1 MSKTKRLHLH
11 RSERGIATV
20 IAILMVGILTLV
32 GLVAMN
38 SSNDEVSIAGNN
50 LNATRSFYAA
60 EAGLE
65 VASAAIQASYDST
78 GAPPSTMPSGSIT
91 LNGATA
97 TYGVTDNGAAS
108 QKTLTQGALAGLNAL
123 AKTYSLTSSGVSNA
137 SQTSADLTMTFEA
150 DLIPLFQF
158 AVFYQ
163 NDCEIAPGPFMTLS
177 GRVHCNSN
185 LWLQSDNGL
194 DITSNVTT
202 AGNLKYGR
210 KTTVLP
216 TGTGDVRIKNAAGSF
231 VSMKVG
237 SSWVDH
243 DYPSWAT
250 TATSMW
256 NGKVQDVAHG
266 MNALN
271 LPLSSSGT
279 PHKIIEPATSNP
291 DSYENKATLKIVN
304 NVAWQKVGSTWNN
317 VTAAMVAG
325 GVITYTANKFTD
337 QRDNKQVDCTEL
349 DVAKMYAQG
358 FAPSNGVV
366 YFSDDITSGS
376 EWPALR
382 LVNGSTLNA
391 PLTVASQN
399 PLYTKGNFNSVNK
412 QPASLMADAITFLSS
427 SFSDAASAASYTTRI
442 AANTTVNCAY
452 VTGDTPT
459 TGTLFS
465 GGFQNLPRFLESW
478 TGKTFTWAGSAI
490 CLWNSVQAN
499 GNWTGGC
506 YAPPNRVWS
515 YDTMFNDPSKL
526 PPSTPTVRV
535 FQRTS
540 WSEENVGGSN

>member
-1 MSKTKRLHLH
+1 MHKSVVVLK
-11 RSERGIATV
+11 SERGIAAV
-20 IAILMVGILTLV
+20 IAILMVGMLTLL
-32 GLVAMN
+32 GIAAMN
-38 SSNDEVSIAGNN
+38 TSNDEVSIAGNN
-50 LNATRSFYAA
+50 LNATRAFYSA

-65 VASAAIQASYDST
+65 VATAIIQSYYDST
-78 GAPPSTMPSGSIT
+78 GAPPSTMPSGSVT
-91 LNGATA
+91 LNNATA
-97 TYGVTDNGAAS
+97 TYSVTDNGAAA
-108 QKTLTQGALAGLNAL
+108 QKVLTNGSLSGLNAL
-123 AKTYSLTSSGVSNA
+123 AKTYSLTSNGVSSTDGTA
-137 SQTSADLTMTFEA
+137 AELTMTFEA
-150 DLIPLFQF
+150 DLIPLYQF

-177 GRVHCNSN
+177 GRVHCNSS

-194 DITSNVTT
+194 DITSNVTA
-202 AGNLKYGR
+202 AGQLLHGR

-216 TGTGDVRIKNAAGSF
+216 IGTGDVRIKNAAGAF
-231 VSMKVG
+231 VSMKSG
-237 SSWVDH
+237 SNWVDH
-243 DYPSWAT
+243 NYSTWT
-250 TATSMW
+250 SSATSMW

-266 MNALN
+266 MTPLN

-279 PHKIIEPATSNP
+279 PHKVIEPATGNP

-304 NVAWQKVGSTWNN
+304 NVAWQKVGSSWVD
-317 VTAAMVAG
+317 VTAAMTAG
-325 GVITYTANKFTD
+325 GVIKYTSNQFTD
-337 QRDNKQVDCTEL
+337 QRDGKQVDCTEL

-358 FAPSNGVV
+358 YAPSNGVV
-366 YFSDDITSGS
+366 YFSDNISSGS

-391 PLTVASQN
+391 PLTVACEN

-412 QPASLMADAITFLSS
+412 QPAALMADAITFLSGA
-427 SFSDAASAASYTTRI
+427 FSDAASSGSYTTRI
-442 AANTTVNCAY
+442 ATSTTVNCAY
-452 VTGDTPT
+452 LSGDTPT
-459 TGTLFS
+459 TGSLFS

-478 TGKTFTWAGSAI
+478 SGKNFTWSGSAI

-506 YAPPNRVWS
+506 YAPPNRIWS

-540 WSEENVGGSN
+540 WSESGVGGAH